1 MNRLQ
6 QLREAAGLTYA
17 DLSRRSDVAQRV
29 IQELEAGKNVT
40 EAEPVVLIP
49 GETPVEDRTVILYKL
64 ADALNATLFDEGLAV
79 TPDELLQPAREDLP
93 VVAEALASPSDVT
106 QPSIPLVGVNFP
118 EAEDLP
124 PEARSHNT
132 TEQPDDIDA
141 ALGQLAKNAQA
152 TASEEAARAQP
163 APTATQAET
172 SPISKLSAL
181 QSTPEM
187 PESVS
192 QPEISDGM
200 PEPEVRAT
208 IPTSEDYEPI
218 PEPEMPGPAP
228 APETMKPA
236 SEAKPEPLKA
246 PANLGLST
254 GDDLAEII
262 PDPSIPL
269 VVPVTVAPPVTEKP
283 TQDDASLTTKP
294 LPDHMPTMQ
303 PYIKPQPTE
312 AEKSRYKLPAS
323 TVIPSL
329 IGVVVAL
336 GWYAWRSWRRSKT
349 DSERVAPYYKK

>member
-29 IQELEAGKNVT
+29 IQELEAGENVT
-40 EAEPVVLIP
+40 EAEPVVLTP
-49 GETPVEDRTVILYKL
+49 GETPVEDQAVILYKL

-79 TPDELLQPAREDLP
+79 TPDDLLQPAREDLP
-93 VVAEALASPSDVT
+93 VVVEALADPGEVT

-124 PEARSHNT
+124 PEARSHNNA
-132 TEQPDDIDA
+132 EQPDDIDA
-141 ALGQLAKNAQA
+141 ALDQLAKNAQA
-152 TASEEAARAQP
+152 TASEEAARTQP

-172 SPISKLSAL
+172 SPISKLSARH
-181 QSTPEM
+181 STPEM
-187 PESVS
+187 PGSVS
-192 QPEISDGM
+192 QPEISDSV
-200 PEPEVRAT
+200 PEPEARAT

-218 PEPEMPGPAP
+218 PEPQMPGPAP
-228 APETMKPA
+228 APKTIKPA
-236 SEAKPEPLKA
+236 SEAKPEPLKS

-254 GDDLAEII
+254 GGDLTEIV
-262 PDPSIPL
+262 PDSSTPP
-269 VVPVTVAPPVTEKP
+269 VVPVTVAPPVAEKLA
-283 TQDDASLTTKP
+283 QDDASLTTK

-323 TVIPSL
+323 TVLPSL